1 MVKLQVSNKKNKTPT
16 FLGADDLASLA
27 SPSASAERFFGALG
41 ALGLASTGGGT
52 GWDAR
57 RPERRGS
64 APAVSVTLRAGMMG
78 GWKKRIYVAN
88 LTLADC

>member
-1 MVKLQVSNKKNKTPT
+1 MKTQLPSKNHKMPT
-16 FLGADDLASLA
+16 FLGADDSASLV
-27 SPSASAERFFGALG
+27 SSSASADRFFGALG
-41 ALGLASTGGGT
+41 TLGLASAGGGA

-64 APAVSVTLRAGMMG
+64 TPAVSETLRGGMMRV
-78 GWKKRIYVAN
+78 WRKRIYVAN